1 VNHSVLSPTRPFSQR
16 ICVGHAF
23 LDSDLEQV
31 LENTARA
38 VARQEGVSL
47 VTGAIGTGKSLLS
60 QLLVAGLRKSVR
72 RVVLANGG
80 LTTRKALLKTLLHQ
94 LGGNISRSGEA
105 ELKIAVAGIISQNGP
120 VCVIIDDA
128 HKLTTD
134 QLEELQSLSNLTTNN
149 SGVVSLVLVGQTRLE
164 EALTHP
170 SLQSL
175 NQQISQRAFI
185 KALNFNQMRDYLS
198 HHVQLVGLQLEDHF
212 DDSAIRCIYDLSD
225 GVPRVVNQIAD
236 RSILLACRN
245 GIEQL
250 GEYEIQCGWADIQQM
265 PVPKPAPAL
274 TEDQFEDSPS
284 PQTTSS
290 IEFGSLS
297 ESVEFGAL
305 KSDIPN
311 DKEVD
316 FQQTEFPNDI
326 NELQLVEMSEPLKS
340 SECEVISPTDPLQD
354 SVSITGDSTSS
365 GADWENDAV
374 VAGLL
379 TSLEAPTVSSNV
391 AEVQLD
397 CDRDILIEEDAFEVE
412 SELIEIEEHL
422 NQHYGRLFGRLRRA

>member
-1 VNHSVLSPTRPFSQR
+1 MNRSILSPTRPFSQR

-23 LDSDLEQV
+23 LDADMDQV

-47 VTGAIGTGKSLLS
+47 VTGATGTGKSLLS
-60 QLLVAGLRKSVR
+60 QLLITCLRQSVR
-72 RVVLANGG
+72 RVVLANGS

-105 ELKIAVAGIISQNGP
+105 ELKIAVAGIASQNGP
-120 VCVIIDDA
+120 ACVIIDDA

-134 QLEELQSLSNLTTNN
+134 QLEELQSLSNLTTDI
-149 SGVVSLVLVGQTRLE
+149 SGAVSLVLIGQTRLE
-164 EALTHP
+164 ETLTHP

-175 NQQISQRAFI
+175 NQQIAQRAFI
-185 KALNFNQMRDYLS
+185 KAFNFNQMRDYLN
-198 HHVQLVGLQLEDHF
+198 HHVQLVGLQLDDHF

-225 GVPRVVNQIAD
+225 GVPRVVNQVAD

-245 GIEQL
+245 GIERL
-250 GEYEIQCGWADIQQM
+250 GEYDIQCGWADIQQM
-265 PVPKPAPAL
+265 PIPKPAPTL
-274 TEDQFEDSPS
+274 TADMSEDTSKPPTS
-284 PQTTSS
+284 SS

-305 KSDIPN
+305 QSD
-311 DKEVD
+311 VD
-316 FQQTEFPNDI
+316 EPQPTE
-326 NELQLVEMSEPLKS
+326 ESEQS
-340 SECEVISPTDPLQD
+340 DYSACEVTSPVAPLPDSETVSTDTT
-354 SVSITGDSTSS
+354 SGDAS
-365 GADWENDAV
+365 WENDAV

-379 TSLEAPTVSSNV
+379 TPHEASTPFSSV
-391 AEVQLD
+391 EEEQPD
-397 CDRDILIEEDAFEVE
+397 CDRDILIQEDALEIE

-422 NQHYGRLFGRLRRA
+422 NQHYGRLFDRLRRA

>member
-1 VNHSVLSPTRPFSQR
+1 MNHSVLSPTRPFSQR

-185 KALNFNQMRDYLS
+185 KAFNFNQMRDYLS

-245 GIEQL
+245 GIELL

-274 TEDQFEDSPS
+274 TEDQFEDSPN

-305 KSDIPN
+305 ESEFQSDIQQN
-311 DKEVD
+311 E
-316 FQQTEFPNDI
+316 FQNKTSES
-326 NELQLVEMSEPLKS
+326 QLASVSETLEP
-340 SECEVISPTDPLQD
+340 SECEVTSPIAPLQD

-365 GADWENDAV
+365 GADWENDAI
-374 VAGLL
+374 VARLL
-379 TSLEAPTVSSNV
+379 TPPEAPAVSSNV
-391 AEVQLD
+391 VKVQLD

-422 NQHYGRLFGRLRRA
+422 NQHYGRLFDRLRRA